1 MTRLIVVIKYEESK
15 PSCSQNNN
23 KKSSNTV
30 PKQALPADK
39 GPASTAEHLFSQSS
53 NHQLSNIQL
62 LRRKEMSLKMD
73 IDAVIKVILETSK
86 VSSNNVVR
94 MENWVQKLNG
104 YIESCNEV
112 RDVVI
117 ALISDDES
125 AEEAQKWID

>member
-1 MTRLIVVIKYEESK
+1 MFD
-15 PSCSQNNN
+15 N

-39 GPASTAEHLFSQSS
+39 GPAASTAEHLLSQSS
-53 NHQLSNIQL
+53 NHQLSN
-62 LRRKEMSLKMD
+62 KEMSLNMD

-94 MENWVQKLNG
+94 MENRVQKLNG
-104 YIESCNEV
+104 YIESCSEV

-117 ALISDDES
+117 ALISDDEI